1 MAYFGGDLVKQKK
14 FTHIPDTQQSLLLNL
29 DLCTVRTG
37 VSVVRMQRVE
47 EKKHRKQ
54 GRNGCVVLAGVTA
67 VGRAF
72 LEGLSRCVPV
82 TAVSNTCRSVGERR
96 APAAATQRPG

>member
-14 FTHIPDTQQSLLLNL
+14 FTRIPDTQQSLLLNL

-47 EKKHRKQ
+47 EKQRGKQ
-54 GRNGCVVLAGVTA
+54 GRHGGVVFAGVTA
-67 VGRAF
+67 VGLAF
-72 LEGLSRCVPV
+72 LEGLSGCVAV
-82 TAVSNTCRSVGERR
+82 TAVSGTCRSVGERR
-96 APAAATQRPG
+96 APAAAT

>member
-1 MAYFGGDLVKQKK
+1 MAYLGGDFVKQKK

-47 EKKHRKQ
+47 EEKK
-54 GRNGCVVLAGVTA
+54 A
-67 VGRAF
+67 VKERSC
-72 LEGLSRCVPV
+72 GL
-82 TAVSNTCRSVGERR
+82 CRR
-96 APAAATQRPG
+96 